1 MYPGTWTFEV
11 SRSAGDVARRLPVR
25 MSGGIDRSIR
35 HLTAQAPKSTLKV
48 GDTLNLRGT
57 NRWLQ
62 GLGPTGT
69 DPRTQNIVTAVRE
82 DDSFV
87 DLGKAKLRYR
97 SSNPR
102 VVMVTAAGRLTARSA
117 GVATVSVRL
126 DGNTARIA
134 FAVR

>member
-1 MYPGTWTFEV
+1 
-11 SRSAGDVARRLPVR
+11 
-25 MSGGIDRSIR
+25 MSGRIDRSIR

-62 GLGPTGT
+62 GLAPTGT
-69 DPRTQNIVTAVRE
+69 DPRTQSIVTAVRE

-87 DLGKAKLRYR
+87 DFAKAKLRYR

-102 VVMVTAAGRLTARSA
+102 VVTVTAAGRLTARRK
-117 GVATVSVRL
+117 GVTTISVSL
-126 DGNTARIA
+126 DGKTARIA
-134 FAVR
+134 FAVRGAARQLFIESV

>member
-25 MSGGIDRSIR
+25 MSGRIDRSIR

-87 DLGKAKLRYR
+87 DLGKA
-97 SSNPR
+97 SCG
-102 VVMVTAAGRLTARSA
+102 TAA
-117 GVATVSVRL
+117 ATPAS
-126 DGNTARIA
+126 
-134 FAVR
+134 